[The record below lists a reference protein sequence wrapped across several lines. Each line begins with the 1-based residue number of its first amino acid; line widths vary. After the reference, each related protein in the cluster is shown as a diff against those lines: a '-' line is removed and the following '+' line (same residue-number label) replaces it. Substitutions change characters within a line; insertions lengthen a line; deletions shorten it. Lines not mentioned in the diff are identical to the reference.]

1 MGIGRIRKQVARA
14 LTVSTRTRTRL
25 LACLL
30 VAKVVACCLLDARWR
45 ATSDADVLR
54 TCTLLLLLLLLS
66 SKAPR
71 GHVLLS
77 IVRERKRLSASHIP
91 YPYYSRSLA
100 YRTVVLQTDDNHR
113 RRWPFSPPPPP
124 IAAHPFHS
132 PRLDSPRPDRP
143 TGRPF
148 HMTNSTGVDLL
159 P

>member
-1 MGIGRIRKQVARA
+1 MENGYWTHQETGGAC
-14 LTVSTRTRTRL
+14 TDSFHSHSHS
-25 LACLL
+25 LACLSL
-30 VAKVVACCLLDARWR
+30 VACCLLDARWR

-54 TCTLLLLLLLLS
+54 TCTLLLLLS

-71 GHVLLS
+71 GHVLLG

-113 RRWPFSPPPPP
+113 RRWPSSPPPPP